1 MMRARVIAAL
11 QLTRKLPRMFAIWRQ
26 VCLVEAALGGT
37 IVSSHLMP
45 LHHRVEQN
53 EREEKCQRL
62 ISRVKKCFSF
72 RSSASAK
79 LIKVSVVKA
88 LFYDRL
94 KHKVR

>member
-26 VCLVEAALGGT
+26 VCLEAALGGT
-37 IVSSHLMP
+37 IVSSHLMQ
-45 LHHRVEQN
+45 LHHQVEQN

-62 ISRVKKCFSF
+62 IIRVKKCFSF

-79 LIKVSVVKA
+79 LIKVRVVKA

-94 KHKVR
+94 RHKVR

>member
-26 VCLVEAALGGT
+26 VCLEAALGGT
-37 IVSSHLMP
+37 IVSS
-45 LHHRVEQN
+45 
-53 EREEKCQRL
+53 EEKCQRL
-62 ISRVKKCFSF
+62 IIRVKKCFSF

-79 LIKVSVVKA
+79 LIKVRVVKA